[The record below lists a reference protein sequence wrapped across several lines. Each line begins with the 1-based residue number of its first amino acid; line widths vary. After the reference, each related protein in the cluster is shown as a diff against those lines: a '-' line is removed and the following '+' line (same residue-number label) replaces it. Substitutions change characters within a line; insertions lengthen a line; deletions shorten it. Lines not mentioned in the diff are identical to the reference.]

1 MDRNTYGRLLVRTAA
16 LLAIS
21 AALSV
26 EAVKVRRPQGTI
38 GYLAGTN
45 RTVRTVRA
53 EKPTTSADL
62 LKDMRDEDVFVQVG
76 DDDKVTWGMLH
87 GYIDASLNMKIA
99 SLFAAAPSDQMGG
112 VRLGL
117 YQQALTKTLRRY
129 LGAAVVAHE
138 ARKAGL
144 EVPTADFDAKVAELK
159 KKSPNPSPFQYRFLT
174 NAVYQQAYV
183 EKNIRPSLEV
193 PEAAVTNLVAR
204 RHAEN
209 LSVPATNVLLLAKI
223 EDIRAKLLNGEL
235 SFAEVAEEE
244 SDCADCCSNGGD
256 CGTWEEDLDGIATN
270 LLNVCF
276 SLPTN
281 TLSEVVETP
290 EAFHLVKIVSRYVPT
305 KKARDEDGE
314 VSSVDVRHI
323 QVDKWMPEPEFT
335 RETARKFIE
344 DRLLKQVLAAKQY
357 ELLDKTPIKSVI
369 PVKGKGD
376 NRKAEKVRR
385 ILETA
390 RRNNFK

>member
-1 MDRNTYGRLLVRTAA
+1 MVNKVAMKKTVMKSVLSFS
-16 LLAIS
+16 LLAS
-21 AALSV
+21 LSG
-26 EAVKVRRPQGTI
+26 EAVVMRMQNGAVASLT
-38 GYLAGTN
+38 GTN
-45 RTVRTVRA
+45 RTSST
-53 EKPTTSADL
+53 KQSGTSANL
-62 LKDMRDEDVFVQVG
+62 LKNMRDDDVFIQVG
-76 DDDKVTWGMLH
+76 DSDKVTWGMLH
-87 GYIDASLNMKIA
+87 THIDAALNTRI
-99 SLFAAAPSDQMGG
+99 STLFAATPDDQMSG
-112 VRLGL
+112 VRIGL
-117 YQQALTKTLRRY
+117 YQQALTKTLRSY
-129 LGAAVVAHE
+129 LGTAVIAHE
-138 ARKAGL
+138 ARRTGL
-144 EVPTADFDAKVAELK
+144 KVPASDFDAKLAELK
-159 KKSPNPSPFQYRFLT
+159 KKEPRPSPFQYQNLT
-174 NAVYQQAYV
+174 NVVYQEAYI
-183 EKNIRPSLEV
+183 EKCIKPNVKVS
-193 PEAAVTNLVAR
+193 EAVVTNLIAR
-204 RHAEN
+204 RHEEN
-209 LSVPATNVLLLAKI
+209 LSIPATNKMFRTKI
-223 EDIRAKLLNGEL
+223 EDLRSKILKGEIAF
-235 SFAEVAEEE
+235 SEAAEEE

-335 RETARKFIE
+335 HETARKFIE
-344 DRLLKQVLAAKQY
+344 DRLLKQVLAARQY